1 MTLEKIDTWELQ
13 KELDR
18 RQAVTI
24 DIEAI
29 KDITQN
35 YEMGLIYSFEAAQ
48 QIKVIVDKTIK
59 QYKTL

>member
-24 DIEAI
+24 DIDAI
-29 KDITQN
+29 KEITKD

-48 QIKVIVDKTIK
+48 QIKEIAEKTIK
-59 QYKTL
+59 QYKKA